1 MTAFYNS
8 RHFGQ
13 IIRLYEKDRCRLL
26 SDIPSILIRKSKWCK
41 LVMTEYEAL
50 ELVDG
55 VFGSL
60 WTVSQFGFGV
70 ISAYCLLAY
79 YIGAKLSFFQ
89 VAFVNICFFVMNA
102 VANLSLL
109 NAFRRLEYIAD
120 NLSDVAIQAMPVT
133 VIPVGAVL
141 TFDAFL
147 VIGCYAFMWS
157 VRHSKD

>member
-1 MTAFYNS
+1 MDSEPIWVRGNF
-8 RHFGQ
+8 
-13 IIRLYEKDRCRLL
+13 RL
-26 SDIPSILIRKSKWCK
+26 
-41 LVMTEYEAL
+41 
-50 ELVDG
+50 
-55 VFGSL
+55 
-60 WTVSQFGFGV
+60 
-70 ISAYCLLAY
+70 CLLAY

-157 VRHSKD
+157 VRHDAFLVIGCYAFMWSVRHSKD